1 MTAMHTEENKPKR
14 GRLTHLFDTM
24 MEISVSTLPL
34 VLVVMGIGMM
44 SFSPRKSSVPLFRSA
59 GEAQQFYTQ
68 NGIQFSYQ
76 KPIILVASTC
86 TSCANLTGTLKD
98 LGIPYEEHNIEANQG
113 AAALLAQAGKI
124 SGSHSVPQ
132 VVIGDQLVNPAP
144 HSVKIALR
152 RLNK

>member
-1 MTAMHTEENKPKR
+1 MPMHTEETKPKR
-14 GRLTHLFDTM
+14 GRLSHLFDTV

-34 VLVVMGIGMM
+34 VLVVLGIGMM
-44 SFSPRKSSVPLFRSA
+44 SFSPRKSSVPLFRSSE
-59 GEAQQFYTQ
+59 EAHQFYNA

-86 TSCANLTGTLKD
+86 PSCSNLTGTLRE
-98 LGIPYEEHNIEANQG
+98 LGIPFEERNIEANQG

-124 SGSHSVPQ
+124 SGTRSVPQ
-132 VVIGDQLVNPAP
+132 VVLGDQLVNPAP